1 MNVRI
6 LTLAVVLLVSLLV
19 IAAAGPMATTD
30 RAKEL
35 EKEGAVRKAG
45 QQSPSRSSPSHKAG
59 VWKRRRAR
67 PRLSHKGP
75 MPF

>member
-1 MNVRI
+1 CQAGI
-6 LTLAVVLLVSLLV
+6 LLLVLLLCS
-19 IAAAGPMATTD
+19 ACGPMATTD

-35 EKEGAVRKAG
+35 EKEGTVRKAG
-45 QQSPSRSSPSHKAG
+45 QQSPSRSSPSHRAG
-59 VWKRRRAR
+59 TWKRRRTR